1 MCGSNEHE
9 VTPYVDASQ
18 FVPLD
23 ESGLR
28 ERVMATLRVDA
39 ATATDVIALYRR
51 GRPRTSHLELATIIL
66 SDNSV
71 LRTAVST
78 MAERKAAQRS
88 APAYL
93 YYFQWPSPVRKGVL
107 GAMHCVELPF
117 VCANHASVPHMVGS
131 GPELGALAHSVSSAW
146 AAFAR
151 TGSPSGNGLPAWAPF
166 SADTRQTMVF
176 NIESKAV
183 SDPYGAERKAL
194 AAIRTAQAATAPFTP
209 PGCPSI
215 ACVSR

>member
-1 MCGSNEHE
+1 M
-9 VTPYVDASQ
+9 DASQ

-39 ATATDVIALYRR
+39 ATAADVIALYRR
-51 GRPRTSHLELATIIL
+51 SRPRTSQLELATIIL

-78 MAERKAAQRS
+78 MAERKAAQGG

-93 YYFQWPSPVRKGVL
+93 YYFQWPSPVRNGVL
-107 GAMHCVELPF
+107 GAMHCIELPF
-117 VCANHASVPHMVGS
+117 VFANHASVPHMVGS
-131 GPELGALAHSVSSAW
+131 GSELGGLAHAVSSVW

-151 TGSPSGNGLPAWAPF
+151 TGSPSGDGLPAWPAF
-166 SADTRQTMVF
+166 SAGARQTMVF
-176 NIESKAV
+176 NLESKAV

-194 AAIRTAQAATAPFTP
+194 AEIRTAQAAMPPFTP